1 MKKLI
6 ITLLV
11 SVMLAGCGDSMVH
24 AGKNYPTYGLF
35 NEKTKKSSNMCY
47 EIIPGNVV
55 WSVILIETIIAPVY
69 FVGFSMFEPVRPK
82 TSPTDNCG
90 ID

>member
-1 MKKLI
+1 
-6 ITLLV
+6 
-11 SVMLAGCGDSMVH
+11 
-24 AGKNYPTYGLF
+24 
-35 NEKTKKSSNMCY
+35 MCY